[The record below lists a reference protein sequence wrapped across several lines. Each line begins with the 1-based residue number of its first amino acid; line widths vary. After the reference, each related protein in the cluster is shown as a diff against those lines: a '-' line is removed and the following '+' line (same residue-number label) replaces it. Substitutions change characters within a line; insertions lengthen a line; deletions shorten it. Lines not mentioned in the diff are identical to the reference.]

1 MATAS
6 RRTFLKQ
13 GAAAIAGLGAAAGP
27 FGGLAARAANGPK
40 WAQENGGYGPLV
52 PIREADTGDVLLHL
66 PAEFE
71 YRLISLRGRPMS
83 DGVPTPA
90 RGDGMAAFSVNG
102 RTRIVRNH
110 ENLFQLPA
118 FGPVDKAYDPRS
130 GGGTTTLEVT
140 KDRRVAA
147 DWVSLNGTN
156 ANCAGGPTPW
166 GTWIT
171 CEETTNGPDA
181 NRTFLGT
188 TIDLAQKHGYLF
200 EVPASRGLGELVK
213 GEPIRSA
220 GRFAHEAVAI
230 DQASGIVYQTE
241 DDFAYAS
248 GLWRYI
254 PPNRPFQDKH
264 VADGGRLQILGVVP
278 AGATGPVSIDL
289 SRNQTV
295 GATYRVAWIDIE
307 DPDPVFPQ
315 GIENDPAARLVY
327 LEGESKGA
335 AKFSRLEGIDYF
347 NRRIFVVS
355 TQGGGPPFAG
365 RPATGGFGDGWGQVW
380 MYDIRS
386 ETLTLV
392 FESPA
397 QSVLDMPD
405 NITISPRG
413 KSVLLCED
421 SSGANFLRG
430 LTQDGLLFDFAL
442 NAWVGNTGDE
452 FAGATFSPDTQTLFV
467 NMQATGATFAIW
479 GPWQRGLL

>member
-1 MATAS
+1 
-6 RRTFLKQ
+6 
-13 GAAAIAGLGAAAGP
+13 
-27 FGGLAARAANGPK
+27 
-40 WAQENGGYGPLV
+40 
-52 PIREADTGDVLLHL
+52 
-66 PAEFE
+66 
-71 YRLISLRGRPMS
+71 
-83 DGVPTPA
+83 
-90 RGDGMAAFSVNG
+90 
-102 RTRIVRNH
+102 
-110 ENLFQLPA
+110 
-118 FGPVDKAYDPRS
+118 
-130 GGGTTTLEVT
+130 
-140 KDRRVAA
+140 
-147 DWVSLNGTN
+147 
-156 ANCAGGPTPW
+156 
-166 GTWIT
+166 
-171 CEETTNGPDA
+171 
-181 NRTFLGT
+181 
-188 TIDLAQKHGYLF
+188 
-200 EVPASRGLGELVK
+200 
-213 GEPIRSA
+213 
-220 GRFAHEAVAI
+220 
-230 DQASGIVYQTE
+230 
-241 DDFAYAS
+241 
-248 GLWRYI
+248 
-254 PPNRPFQDKH
+254 
-264 VADGGRLQILGVVP
+264 
-278 AGATGPVSIDL
+278 VSIDL

>member
-13 GAAAIAGLGAAAGP
+13 SAATLAGLGAAAGP

-40 WAQENGGYGPLV
+40 WAQENGGYGPLL
-52 PIREADTGDVLLHL
+52 PIEEADGAGVLLNL
-66 PAEFE
+66 PEGFQ
-71 YRLISLRGRPMS
+71 YRRLSWIGKPMS
-83 DGVPTPA
+83 DGVPTP
-90 RGDGMAAFSVNG
+90 RRSDGMAAFSVNG
-102 RTRIVRNH
+102 RTRVVRNH
-110 ENLFQLPA
+110 ENLFQNPA
-118 FGPVDKAYDPRS
+118 FGPADKAYDPRS
-130 GGGTTTLEVT
+130 GGGTTTLEIT
-140 KDRRVAA
+140 KDRQVAA

-156 ANCAGGPTPW
+156 ANCAGGATPW

-181 NRTFLGT
+181 NRTFIGT

-200 EVPASRGLGELVK
+200 EVPASRGPGELVK

-230 DQASGIVYQTE
+230 DPASGIVYQTE

-248 GLWRYI
+248 GFWRYI
-254 PPNRPFQDKH
+254 PPNRPMQDKL
-264 VADGGRLQILGVVP
+264 VADGGRLQILAVKGQPNADLTQNQVV
-278 AGATGPVSIDL
+278 GTTYPV
-289 SRNQTV
+289 Q
-295 GATYRVAWIDIE
+295 WIDIE
-307 DPDPVFPQ
+307 NPDPVFPQ

-327 LEGESKGA
+327 QEGESKGA
-335 AKFSRLEGIDYF
+335 AKFSRLEGADYF
-347 NRRIFVVS
+347 NRRIFFVS
-355 TQGGGPPFAG
+355 TQGGGPPFG
-365 RPATGGFGDGWGQVW
+365 RKSGYGQGWGQVW

-392 FESPA
+392 FESPN
-397 QSVLDMPD
+397 QETLDMPD

-430 LTQDGLLFDFAL
+430 LTQEGLLFDFAL
-442 NAWVGNTGDE
+442 NTYPGNTGDE

-467 NMQATGATFAIW
+467 NLQATGVTFAIW

>member
-13 GAAAIAGLGAAAGP
+13 GAAAVAGIGAAAGP

-40 WAQENGGYGPLV
+40 WAQENGGYGPLL
-52 PIREADTGDVLLHL
+52 PIQEADSGLVRLHL
-66 PAEFE
+66 PAGFQ
-71 YRLISLRGRPMS
+71 YRLLSTIGTPMT
-83 DGVPTPA
+83 DGFPTPT
-90 RGDGMAAFSVNG
+90 RSDGMAAFMMRG
-102 RTRIVRNH
+102 RTRVVRNH

-118 FGPVDKAYDPRS
+118 FGPVGKAYDPRS
-130 GGGTTTLEVT
+130 GGGTTTFELT
-140 KDRRVAA
+140 KDRRIAA

-156 ANCAGGPTPW
+156 ANCAGGATPW

-181 NRTFLGT
+181 NRTFVGT

-200 EVPASRGLGELVK
+200 EVPASDGPGEFDK
-213 GEPIRSA
+213 GEPIRMA
-220 GRFAHEAVAI
+220 GRFPHEAVAV
-230 DQASGIVYQTE
+230 DPASGIVYQTE

-248 GLWRYI
+248 GFWRYI
-254 PPNRPFQDKH
+254 PPNNPFKDKR
-264 VADGGRLQILGVVP
+264 VEDGGRLQILGV
-278 AGATGPVSIDL
+278 AGRPGLDL

-295 GATYRVAWIDIE
+295 GTTYRVTWIDIE

-347 NRRIFVVS
+347 NRRIFFVS

-380 MYDIRS
+380 MYDVRS

-392 FESPA
+392 FESPS

-421 SSGANFLRG
+421 SSGQNFLRG

-442 NAWVGNTGDE
+442 NAWEGATGDE

-467 NMQATGATFAIW
+467 NLQATGATFAIW